1 MTVTAEK
8 VMDRYPLQIDVKVL
22 RSVLEDIEK
31 QISLYE
37 GIVRD
42 FETQWGCDLAGFEKR
57 IAEGELPEHP
67 SWEISIEWGVAADE
81 LQKLRVIDRGLKWIL
96 NRSGERCGHRGS
108 CDQCVS
114 R

>member
-8 VMDRYPLQIDVKVL
+8 VMDRYPLQLDVRVL
-22 RSVLEDIEK
+22 RSVLEDTEREIV
-31 QISLYE
+31 LYE
-37 GIVRD
+37 RIVRD

-96 NRSGERCGHRGS
+96 NFLS
-108 CDQCVS
+108 
-114 R
+114 